1 MWLWT
6 QTLLMNEDSSK
17 QQYKMHKKSALL
29 YSVQV
34 QECFDYILEFVI
46 LMTKEIIPQVN
57 FIHFYSIK
65 VL

>member
-6 QTLLMNEDSSK
+6 QTLLMNEDSFK
-17 QQYKMHKKSALL
+17 QQYKMHKKVHCFTL
-29 YSVQV
+29 YRYK
-34 QECFDYILEFVI
+34 CFDCILEFVI

-57 FIHFYSIK
+57 FIQIYSIK